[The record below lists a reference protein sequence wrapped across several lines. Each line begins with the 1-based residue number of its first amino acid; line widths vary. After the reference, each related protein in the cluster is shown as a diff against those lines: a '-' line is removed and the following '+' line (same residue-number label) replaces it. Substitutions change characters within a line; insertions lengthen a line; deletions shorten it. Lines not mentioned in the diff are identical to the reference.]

1 MQSSIGDIR
10 LESLKTI
17 INGNLLVKN
26 SVTSQT
32 IKSFNE
38 SLKLVSGGPIEI
50 ISQSDPHK
58 TILNLGMHMQT
69 HFKKILP
76 FLDCL

>member
-1 MQSSIGDIR
+1 MARFSTSRDIR

-32 IKSFNE
+32 IKSFND

-58 TILNLGMHMQT
+58 TILNLG
-69 HFKKILP
+69 KIQII
-76 FLDCL
+76 F